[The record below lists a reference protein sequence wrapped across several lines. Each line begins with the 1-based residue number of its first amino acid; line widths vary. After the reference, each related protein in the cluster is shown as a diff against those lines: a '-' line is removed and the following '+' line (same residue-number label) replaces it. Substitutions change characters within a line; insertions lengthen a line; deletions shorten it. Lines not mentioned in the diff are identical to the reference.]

1 MPTSCETD
9 GAMQFPFGP
18 PIQILQAPESVT
30 ACIDAYYE
38 EAASQAR
45 LDQLDHSAM
54 LVGEADRQIRF
65 DEAGA
70 PELLRDDVRAAQSY
84 FQQAT
89 LTYARAAQQ
98 RRMGHRASAAGE
110 PAPSLHIEEWS
121 AWIVNQLQ
129 GDYNPVHSHLRFD
142 VTGVAYTRVPSSL
155 SLPPRSG
162 GKASPDGTLEFV
174 FGVDHAYAPARY
186 RVYPRRG
193 MVILFPSFLFHVVYP
208 FRGSDEARRSFS
220 FNAIFGA
227 A

>member
-1 MPTSCETD
+1 
-9 GAMQFPFGP
+9 MQFPFGP
-18 PIQILQAPESVT
+18 PIQILHAPESVID
-30 ACIDAYYE
+30 CIEAYYE

-45 LDQLDHSAM
+45 LDELDHSAM

-70 PELLRDDVRAAQSY
+70 TARLRDDVRAAQGY

-89 LTYARAAQQ
+89 LAYARAAQQ
-98 RRMGHRASAAGE
+98 RRMGHRASAADE
-110 PAPSLHIEEWS
+110 PAPSLRIEDWS
-121 AWIVNQLQ
+121 AWIVNQLKS
-129 GDYNPVHSHLRFD
+129 DYNPVHSHLRFD

-155 SLPPRSG
+155 SSPLRSG
-162 GKASPDGTLEFV
+162 GKASPDGALEFV
-174 FGVDHAYAPARY
+174 YGVDHAYASARY